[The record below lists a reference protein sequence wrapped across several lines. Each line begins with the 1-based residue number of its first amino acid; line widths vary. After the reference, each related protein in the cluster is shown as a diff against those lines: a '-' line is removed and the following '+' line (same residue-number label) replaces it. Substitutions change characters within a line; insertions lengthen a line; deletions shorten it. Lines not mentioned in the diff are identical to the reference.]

1 MTLVDKKLFEGEHY
15 LGRPADYT
23 DKIISRRVEL
33 MKQIPGFCN
42 KELSLLE
49 IGCGNGATL
58 LQMSACMKDCLG
70 IDVYD
75 GHKTVFE
82 RIKKEGGI
90 SNCNVEI
97 IDIEKED
104 LNRKFRPV
112 DLL

>member
-33 MKQIPGFCN
+33 VKQIPGFCDKDLN
-42 KELSLLE
+42 LLE

-58 LQMSACMKDCLG
+58 LQMSPHMKSCKG
-70 IDVYD
+70 IDVYE

-82 RIKKEGGI
+82 RIKKEEG
-90 SNCNVEI
+90 VE
-97 IDIEKED
+97 
-104 LNRKFRPV
+104 
-112 DLL
+112 